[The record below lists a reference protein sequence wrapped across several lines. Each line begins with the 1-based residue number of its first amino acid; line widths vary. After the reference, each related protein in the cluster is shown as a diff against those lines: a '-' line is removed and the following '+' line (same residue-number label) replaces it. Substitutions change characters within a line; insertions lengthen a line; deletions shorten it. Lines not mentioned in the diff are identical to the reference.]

1 MRDRR
6 RRDVR
11 ELSSRACCRHCPVTV
26 FNSRGTECWNS
37 LQSPVDTESDNG
49 DKFWLPNNVFG
60 FSAVFHFM
68 QTCCLSL
75 QMQRLSPK
83 NHECSRSIENL
94 KLHLSWQIRT
104 LPARNF
110 VAAFNQANDLIQPM
124 IPTTVQSGV
133 APQQPELKIPKVED
147 VLSTEN
153 GDQLYK
159 CANKQQCSPYV
170 IFNSCDL
177 GYHI

>member
-94 KLHLSWQIRT
+94 RPTSAI
-104 LPARNF
+104 
-110 VAAFNQANDLIQPM
+110 AAFVVANSE

-133 APQQPELKIPKVED
+133 VPQQPELTIPKVED

-153 GDQLYK
+153 GDRLYK
-159 CANKQQCSPYV
+159 CATKQQCSPYV